1 MAARSALL
9 IVAALAFRAQSQST
23 GETDI
28 YSVNQCPP
36 DANNLDAYNLEL
48 SWSTSSDDKGEYSA
62 CQSASIDLP
71 DWPTT
76 DNGKYEVWVD
86 TSSLGEGCSMLFYN
100 LLDSNEESNNWPCRS
115 LYRQV
120 QKSGTPC
127 GDLEL
132 TKQFGYANIN
142 TWPQAKKRD
151 VDSAKAE
158 IRQAKP
164 QAAKDVTKIKRSPIF
179 QKRDDCKVNLQ
190 EDPYTTYG
198 DQIKMGD
205 VDTCE
210 KDQTTCGRSYTY
222 TTGTEIMHG
231 STTED
236 STEVGFSEYIVF
248 SNTFS
253 SGFEEST
260 TETTEYS
267 NTKNIAPEP
276 GHTGYPTFQ
285 PLFICAKA
293 TTEGDC
299 SGVSVNGDTVCMQKY
314 LPNNIP
320 DGHWLMVTTD

>member
-1 MAARSALL
+1 MNSYCCG
-9 IVAALAFRAQSQST
+9 T
-23 GETDI
+23 
-28 YSVNQCPP
+28 YC
-36 DANNLDAYNLEL
+36 ANP
-48 SWSTSSDDKGEYSA
+48 
-62 CQSASIDLP
+62 IDQ
-71 DWPTT
+71 WP
-76 DNGKYEVWVD
+76 E
-86 TSSLGEGCSMLFYN
+86 
-100 LLDSNEESNNWPCRS
+100 
-115 LYRQV
+115 
-120 QKSGTPC
+120 
-127 GDLEL
+127 
-132 TKQFGYANIN
+132 
-142 TWPQAKKRD
+142 AKKRN
-151 VDSAKAE
+151 VNSPKPE

-198 DQIKMGD
+198 EQIKMGD

-248 SNTFS
+248 TNTFS

-285 PLFICAKA
+285 PLLIC
-293 TTEGDC
+293 
-299 SGVSVNGDTVCMQKY
+299 KY
-314 LPNNIP
+314 SYA
-320 DGHWLMVTTD
+320 

>member
-9 IVAALAFRAQSQST
+9 AVAALAARAHAQSSGT
-23 GETDI
+23 SDI

-36 DANNLDAYNLEL
+36 DSNNLEAYNLQL
-48 SWSTSSDDKGEYSA
+48 DWSTSSDGKGSEFSGCYST
-62 CQSASIDLP
+62 SIDLP

-86 TSSLGEGCSMLFYN
+86 TSSFGEGCSMLFYN

-127 GDLEL
+127 GDLDL
-132 TKQFGYANIN
+132 TKEFGFA
-142 TWPQAKKRD
+142 WPETKKRG
-151 VDSAKAE
+151 VVP
-158 IRQAKP
+158 KP
-164 QAAKDVTKIKRSPIF
+164 QKREASPPPAKDVTKIKRAPVF
-179 QKRDDCKVNLQ
+179 QQKRDDCKVNLQ

-198 DQIKMGD
+198 EQIKMGD

-222 TTGTEIMHG
+222 STGTEIMHG
-231 STTED
+231 TTHED

-253 SGFEEST
+253 NGWEEST
-260 TETTEYS
+260 TETTEFS

-276 GHTGYPTFQ
+276 GHSGYPTFQ

-293 TTEGDC
+293 TVEGDC
-299 SGVSVNGDTVCMQKY
+299 GDVSVNGDTVCMQKY